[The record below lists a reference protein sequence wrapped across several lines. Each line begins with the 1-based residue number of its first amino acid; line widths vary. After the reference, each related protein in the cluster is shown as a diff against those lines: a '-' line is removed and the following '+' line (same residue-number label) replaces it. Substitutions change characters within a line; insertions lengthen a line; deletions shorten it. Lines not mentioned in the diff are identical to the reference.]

1 MTVFEYGKT
10 HYPQVQDPIF
20 TDTLIKG
27 DCWKIELIKGVY
39 ELSFIAARHGGGSI
53 THIVTKEEFEAV
65 KEGKLGGWDLVK
77 KYESIA
83 YEKNR

>member
-1 MTVFEYGKT
+1 MTEFEYGKT
-10 HYPQVQDPIF
+10 YYPQVQDPIF

-27 DCWKIELIKGVY
+27 DCWKMEFVEGVY

-53 THIVTKEEFEAV
+53 THIVRKEEFEHV

-83 YEKNR
+83 DAERR